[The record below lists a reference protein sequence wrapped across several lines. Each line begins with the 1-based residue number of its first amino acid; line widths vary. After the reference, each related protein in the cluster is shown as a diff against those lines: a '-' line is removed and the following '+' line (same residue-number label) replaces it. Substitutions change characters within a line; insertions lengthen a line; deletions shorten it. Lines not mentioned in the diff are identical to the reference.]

1 MIPDMADSSAIR
13 QARRRE
19 KLRRAGYRQ
28 ITIDLSP
35 EAYRKLD
42 RLAKGSTLAQ
52 AIERLIL
59 ACGSL

>member
-1 MIPDMADSSAIR
+1 MIHAMADSSAIR

-28 ITIDLSP
+28 VTIDLSP
-35 EAYRKLD
+35 EAYLKLD
-42 RLAKGSTLAQ
+42 RLARSSTLAK
-52 AIERLIL
+52 AIEHLIL

>member
-1 MIPDMADSSAIR
+1 MGTMADSSAIR

-42 RLAKGSTLAQ
+42 RLARGSTLAK
-52 AIERLIL
+52 AIEHLIS
-59 ACGSL
+59 ACGAL

>member
-1 MIPDMADSSAIR
+1 MIHAMADSSAIR

-28 ITIDLSP
+28 VTIDLSP

-42 RLAKGSTLAQ
+42 RLARNSTLAK
-52 AIERLIL
+52 AIEHLIL